1 MAWKRKNLQKIF
13 TIFLLLFNKRS
24 DFIVFIFVQNK
35 TTPTKN
41 AGVVLEK
48 LI

>member
-1 MAWKRKNLQKIF
+1 MAQIWKNSQKIF
-13 TIFLLLFNKRS
+13 AIFLFSFNKKS
-24 DFIVFIFVQNK
+24 DFTVAFLYKIK

>member
-1 MAWKRKNLQKIF
+1 MAQMWKNSQKIF
-13 TIFLLLFNKRS
+13 AIFLFSFNNKS
-24 DFIVFIFVQNK
+24 DFAVTFLYNIK

>member
-1 MAWKRKNLQKIF
+1 MALKWKNLQKIF
-13 TIFLLLFNKRS
+13 AIFLFLFNKKS
-24 DFIVFIFVQNK
+24 DFTVAFLYKIK

>member
-1 MAWKRKNLQKIF
+1 MEKSAKKICNF
-13 TIFLLLFNKRS
+13 PLLFNNKS
-24 DFIVFIFVQNK
+24 DFAVTFLYKIK

>member
-1 MAWKRKNLQKIF
+1 MAQMWKNLQKIF
-13 TIFLLLFNKRS
+13 AIFLFSFNNKS
-24 DFIVFIFVQNK
+24 DFAFCFFVENK